1 MASSSLSQE
10 SLDHELNVL
19 TRRNRV
25 RVANRN
31 RSTYSKHES
40 FETTDD
46 HDLADIKVEDFMS
59 GDHVLGMSP
68 GFLFY
73 DHESPNRFK
82 VKDKRWPGYPHK
94 AKPLVKDKRK
104 LREKRR
110 SSGVMHVQSTEVI
123 YIFCSYR
130 IRSKIKQS
138 IYILNINFCLEFR
151 RFNG

>member
-10 SLDHELNVL
+10 SLDHELKVL

-25 RVANRN
+25 KVANRN

-46 HDLADIKVEDFMS
+46 HDLADIKVEDFIS
-59 GDHVLGMSP
+59 GDHTLGMSP

-110 SSGVMHVQSTEVI
+110 SSGVMHMQSTEVA
-123 YIFCSYR
+123 
-130 IRSKIKQS
+130 
-138 IYILNINFCLEFR
+138 
-151 RFNG
+151 